1 MARSITIRDASRD
14 AKTGEITI
22 AVGRSR
28 TIHYS
33 DLKTMSD
40 SFDEA
45 SEREELLIG
54 MLVGWARKQL
64 GQTWRDCVGK
74 TITIDLD
81 AADGV
86 LVRIT

>member
-1 MARSITIRDASRD
+1 MARSITVRDASRD
-14 AKTGEITI
+14 AKTGEVTI
-22 AVGRSR
+22 AVGKSR

-33 DLKTMSD
+33 DLKAMSD
-40 SFDEA
+40 SFDES
-45 SEREELLIG
+45 SEREELLLG
-54 MLVGWARKQL
+54 MLVAWSRKRP
-64 GQTWRDCVGK
+64 GQTWRSCIGK